1 MASGIKHWLRASLQ
15 GTTVLGVALI
25 ALTWVTLIVHL
36 GIDRRKAIDAASQ
49 NAENLARSF
58 EAHISRAI
66 SGQDGTL
73 LVLRSMY
80 ERDPASFN
88 SVDWARYAGII
99 SDVVMQYSVIDDNGR
114 LVASS
119 LTPFRTVDLSD
130 REHFRFH
137 LDRRTDELFIGR
149 RQISRALGR
158 DSIPI
163 SRRLQKPDGSFG
175 GVIVAML
182 NPLKMTKVYETIDI
196 GRDGIISIIGTDGQ
210 ARAMHGIRGGA
221 QIRVKPNAGALK
233 RAQDKPS
240 GTYINDRSFDGTER
254 LVSYRKVDKL
264 PLIVIVAVSTE
275 HVLAGTAEVRR
286 KYIGF
291 ALGITAITLLVMLL
305 SVVHRR
311 RLDMAHEGLRHSEEV
326 ARTKSSELQ
335 TTLENIDQGILMAD
349 ANGNLLVLNLRAVEL
364 LDLPRE
370 WLHVRPDLKTLLR
383 YLIDRGEYGK
393 NGDLI
398 DKLSWDNIQ
407 NGGLGIPLGRHER
420 TRPNGT
426 VLEINA
432 RRLPDG
438 GMVRTLTDVTE
449 RKRTEA
455 EVARLATHDELTG
468 LANRGLFRERVNTA
482 LNRAQRYGDSFALM
496 LLDLD
501 RFKEIND
508 SHGHPAGDAV
518 LREVGRRLALCLRE
532 RGLAARLGGD
542 EFAILQTHARSDEE
556 ASEFARHVIAAVRAP
571 FMLDGEDIPLA
582 TSIGITLAPR
592 DGADYE
598 RLVKK
603 ADQALYRAKERGGN
617 IFCFGRT
624 GALLRACP
632 EAAAQAPRAVA

>member
-1 MASGIKHWLRASLQ
+1 MSFSIKHWLRASLQ
-15 GTTVLGVALI
+15 GTTVLGVVLI
-25 ALTWVTLIVHL
+25 AITWVTLIVHL
-36 GIDRRKAIDAASQ
+36 DIGRRKAIDAASQ

-58 EAHISRAI
+58 EAHIARAI
-66 SGQDGTL
+66 SDQDGTL
-73 LVLRSMY
+73 LVLRAMH

-99 SDVVMQYSVIDDNGR
+99 SDVVMQYSVIDDTGV

-119 LTPFRTVDLSD
+119 LTPFRTADMSD

-137 LDRRTDELFIGR
+137 LGSQTDELFIGR
-149 RQISRALGR
+149 RQISRLLGR
-158 DSIPI
+158 DSIAI
-163 SRRLQKPDGSFG
+163 SRRLHKPDGSFG

-182 NPLKMTKVYETIDI
+182 NPLRMTKVYETINI
-196 GRDGIISIIGTDGQ
+196 GRDGIISVVGTDGHV
-210 ARAMHGIRGGA
+210 RAMHGLRDGA

-233 RAQDKPS
+233 RVQDKPF
-240 GTYINDRSFDGTER
+240 GTYINDGNFDGTER

-264 PLIVIVAVSTE
+264 PLVVIVAVSTE
-275 HVLAGTAEVRR
+275 HVLAGHAEVRR
-286 KYIGF
+286 KYITA

-305 SVVHRR
+305 SVIHRR
-311 RLDMAHEGLRHSEEV
+311 RLDMAHDGLRRSEAL

-349 ANGNLLVLNLRAVEL
+349 AQGNLLVLNLRAVEL

-370 WLHVRPDLKTLLR
+370 WLHARPNLKTLLR
-383 YLIDRGEYGK
+383 YLADRGEYGK
-393 NGDLI
+393 NGELI
-398 DKLSWDNIQ
+398 DRSSWDNIL
-407 NGGLGIPLGRHER
+407 NGGLDIPVGQHER
-420 TRPNGT
+420 TRPDGT

-468 LANRGLFRERVNTA
+468 LANRGLFRERVNAA
-482 LNRAQRYGDSFALM
+482 LNRARRHGDSFALM
-496 LLDLD
+496 LFDLD

-518 LREVGRRLALCLRE
+518 LKEVGRRLALCVRE
-532 RGLAARLGGD
+532 RGVAARLGGD
-542 EFAILQTHARSDEE
+542 EFAILQTRARTDEE
-556 ASEFARHVIAAVRAP
+556 AAEFARHIIAAIRAP
-571 FMLDGEDIPLA
+571 FVLDGENIPLA
-582 TSIGITLAPR
+582 TSIGITLVPR

-598 RLVKK
+598 QLVKK

-617 IFCFGRT
+617 IFCFSRT
-624 GALLRACP
+624 GTALRAP
-632 EAAAQAPRAVA
+632 PDGTARAVA